1 MIIHDSHNTLIHL
14 NFDELKLDYFIKM
27 YIKYLSIFNCKE
39 IDCNDKKL
47 NEEINNLDEYIKE
60 MMEVNE

>member
-27 YIKYLSIFNCKE
+27 YIKYLSIFNCKN
-39 IDCNDKKL
+39 IDTDDKAL
-47 NEEINNLDEYIKE
+47 NKEINDLDEYIKE
-60 MMEVNE
+60 MMEVK

>member
-1 MIIHDSHNTLIHL
+1 MIIHNSHNTLIHL

-39 IDCNDKKL
+39 IDYDDKELKKK
-47 NEEINNLDEYIKE
+47 IKNLDEYIEKI
-60 MMEVNE
+60 MEVDK

>member
-27 YIKYLSIFNCKE
+27 YIKYLSIFNCKD
-39 IDCNDKKL
+39 IDIDDKELNKKIND
-47 NEEINNLDEYIKE
+47 LDKYIKK
-60 MMEVNE
+60 MMEVK

>member
-39 IDCNDKKL
+39 IDCDDKKL
-47 NEEINNLDEYIKE
+47 KGKIKNLDEYINKL
-60 MMEVNE
+60 MEVDK

>member
-27 YIKYLSIFNCKE
+27 YIKYLSVFYCKN
-39 IDCNDKKL
+39 IDTDDKEL
-47 NEEINNLDEYIKE
+47 NKKINNLDECIKKK
-60 MMEVNE
+60 MEER

>member
-27 YIKYLSIFNCKE
+27 YIKYLSIFNCKD
-39 IDCNDKKL
+39 IDTDDKEL
-47 NEEINNLDEYIKE
+47 NKEINNLDEYIKK
-60 MMEVNE
+60 MMEVK

>member
-27 YIKYLSIFNCKE
+27 YIKYLSIFNCKD
-39 IDCNDKKL
+39 IDTDDKELKK
-47 NEEINNLDEYIKE
+47 EINDLDKYIKK
-60 MMEVNE
+60 MMEVK